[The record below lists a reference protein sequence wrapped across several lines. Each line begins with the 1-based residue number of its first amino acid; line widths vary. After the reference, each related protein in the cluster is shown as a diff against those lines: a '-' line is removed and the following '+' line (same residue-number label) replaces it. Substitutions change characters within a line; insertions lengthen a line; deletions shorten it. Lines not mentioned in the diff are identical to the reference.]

1 MGRFWHP
8 AAGPCP
14 RAASVLVDV
23 WVRAYVDVWILSS
36 ASDRGYLERVPALQV
51 PRVGAEVLL

>member
-36 ASDRGYLERVPALQV
+36 ASDRGY
-51 PRVGAEVLL
+51 